1 MATTHPERS
10 GTRLHRAKPAV
21 GRPLL
26 FSLLL
31 SAAALGTLLLLVT
44 GPSIGLPLAV
54 GSAAAL
60 IVLVVLAWIV
70 AGPRL

>member
-1 MATTHPERS
+1 MAAMHPERIEDS
-10 GTRLHRAKPAV
+10 WRGAKPAL

-26 FSLLL
+26 FALLL
-31 SAAALGTLLLLVT
+31 TVATLGMLILLVA
-44 GPSIGLPLAV
+44 GPSLALPLAV

-60 IVLVVLAWIV
+60 MVLVGVAWAV

>member
-1 MATTHPERS
+1 MATMHPERIE
-10 GTRLHRAKPAV
+10 HRWRGAKPAV

-26 FSLLL
+26 FALLL
-31 SAAALGTLLLLVT
+31 TIAALGMLILLVA
-44 GPSIGLPLAV
+44 GPSLALPLAI

-60 IVLVVLAWIV
+60 MTLVGVAWAV